1 MGRIWPKIVAD
12 NAGDL
17 RNAGKPERGSSK
29 TVLKSN
35 DKQPIFV
42 NLYILV
48 VAPLLVI
55 IRVSSLLISKNRLE
69 ARVVNSKMR

>member
-17 RNAGKPERGSSK
+17 RNAGKLERGSSK